1 MKKIFL
7 ILILVIIGAGIWFS
21 FSGQLSKKQD
31 IGLANPASVFCVD
44 NGGRLDIRT
53 DSSGGQAG
61 FCVFED
67 NTECDEWAYFRG
79 ECKMGGQN
87 NEKVNVENYLREN
100 ISKIFPSNKNGI
112 SGTVT
117 LGPTCP
123 VERIPP
129 DPNCAPKFYSTSIN
143 IMKTGST
150 SIVKTIQSDS
160 NGTFK
165 VDLVPG
171 VYTLQAR
178 GGSVLPRCGEVSVE
192 VKNGQYTNAD
202 ISCDTGIR

>member
-1 MKKIFL
+1 
-7 ILILVIIGAGIWFS
+7 
-21 FSGQLSKKQD
+21 
-31 IGLANPASVFCVD
+31 
-44 NGGRLDIRT
+44 
-53 DSSGGQAG
+53 
-61 FCVFED
+61 
-67 NTECDEWAYFRG
+67 
-79 ECKMGGQN
+79 
-87 NEKVNVENYLREN
+87 
-100 ISKIFPSNKNGI
+100 
-112 SGTVT
+112 
-117 LGPTCP
+117 
-123 VERIPP
+123 
-129 DPNCAPKFYSTSIN
+129 
-143 IMKTGST
+143 MKTGST